1 MQIAS
6 SGLTEGDYGNLYRL
20 DAADNL
26 VLVEQLLVGA
36 SGSLSYTATNEADG
50 VYRFYTSIEDVAGN
64 KSNNS
69 DNITITVDQTATDV
83 SLVEIDLDIG
93 SDTGRDTADNLTNDK
108 TPTFTINNTVPGDSI
123 LLVFSRVCIDQAGN
137 DIPGCDAS
145 LPAAPND
152 TLKGEAT
159 GTSISLVGT
168 ALQIDNNLPDGLYTL
183 SVFGKDDAGN
193 YSTASPEFQFNL
205 DTHPEPIDTD
215 HDYPALPIPDLMA
228 AWDKGLYD
236 NDNITNHQTPRIL
249 MENITDYDYYV
260 RLYVL
265 TGIQNRLVA
274 EKRKVLIRILFR

>member
-83 SLVEIDLDIG
+83 SLVDIDLDIG

-123 LLVFSRVCIDQAGN
+123 LLVFSRVCIDQAGM
-137 DIPGCDAS
+137 IFLAVMPHY
-145 LPAAPND
+145 
-152 TLKGEAT
+152 
-159 GTSISLVGT
+159 
-168 ALQIDNNLPDGLYTL
+168 Q
-183 SVFGKDDAGN
+183 
-193 YSTASPEFQFNL
+193 
-205 DTHPEPIDTD
+205 
-215 HDYPALPIPDLMA
+215 
-228 AWDKGLYD
+228 
-236 NDNITNHQTPRIL
+236 PRQMIH
-249 MENITDYDYYV
+249 
-260 RLYVL
+260 
-265 TGIQNRLVA
+265 
-274 EKRKVLIRILFR
+274 